1 MVSAGP
7 SPEAVGPVPGQE
19 SGGRRLSWPVLLLTL
34 AAVTSSSLSAL
45 SLFHLL
51 ALRAEVEGLRSE
63 VFRRREETLQQMS
76 SSSRTRR
83 SSSAPPHPPDPQP
96 PPHPPDPQPPPH
108 PPDLQPPPHP
118 PDPQP
123 PPHLPDPESLPHT
136 PEPQPPP
143 HPPDCQPPPH
153 TPGPQPPPHPSESQT
168 RLIFIRKRSVGT
180 GPENTVSY
188 SLVSQPCLQMLADSN
203 RETFQKEFALEPHT
217 GIPWQEGLRRGSALE
232 AESDS
237 ILVREE
243 GYYFVYSQVY
253 YMDRIFAMGHVVNR
267 KKRNVVGDEAQ
278 HVTLFRCIQDMNP
291 VYPYNT
297 CYTGGIVKL
306 EVGDRVELLIP
317 RSTANISL
325 DGDSTFLGAF
335 RLV

>member
-7 SPEAVGPVPGQE
+7 SPEAVAHVPGQE
-19 SGGRRLSWPVLLLTL
+19 SGGRRLSWPVLLLIL

-51 ALRAEVEGLRSE
+51 ALRAEVEGLRAG
-63 VFRRREETLQQMS
+63 VFHRREETLQQMS
-76 SSSRTRR
+76 SSYRTRSR
-83 SSSAPPHPPDPQP
+83 SSSPH
-96 PPHPPDPQPPPH
+96 HP
-108 PPDLQPPPHP
+108 
-118 PDPQP
+118 
-123 PPHLPDPESLPHT
+123 
-136 PEPQPPP
+136 
-143 HPPDCQPPPH
+143 
-153 TPGPQPPPHPSESQT
+153 ESQT
-168 RLIFIRKRSVGT
+168 RLPFIRERSVST
-180 GPENTVSY
+180 GPENTGKTSNTILWDY
-188 SLVSQPCLQMLADSN
+188 LYLFDML
-203 RETFQKEFALEPHT
+203 KEFALEPHT
-217 GIPWQEGLRRGSALE
+217 GIPWQEVLRRGSALE

-253 YMDRIFAMGHVVNR
+253 YMDTMFAMGHVVTR

-291 VYPYNT
+291 VYLYNT

-306 EVGDRVELLIP
+306 EVGDMVELLIP
-317 RSTANISL
+317 HSTANISL
-325 DGDSTFLGAF
+325 DGDSSFLGAY

>member
-1 MVSAGP
+1 
-7 SPEAVGPVPGQE
+7 
-19 SGGRRLSWPVLLLTL
+19 
-34 AAVTSSSLSAL
+34 
-45 SLFHLL
+45 
-51 ALRAEVEGLRSE
+51 
-63 VFRRREETLQQMS
+63 
-76 SSSRTRR
+76 
-83 SSSAPPHPPDPQP
+83 P
-96 PPHPPDPQPPPH
+96 PPHTPDSQPP
-108 PPDLQPPPHP
+108 
-118 PDPQP
+118 
-123 PPHLPDPESLPHT
+123 PHT

-143 HPPDCQPPPH
+143 HTPDPQPPPHTPEPQPPPHTPDPQPPPHTPDSQPPPHTPEPQPPPHTPDSQPPPHTPDSQPPPH
-153 TPGPQPPPHPSESQT
+153 TPGPQPPPHTPDSQPPPHTPDSQPPPHTPDSQPPPHPPESQT
-168 RLIFIRKRSVGT
+168 RLPFIRKRSVGT
-180 GPENTVSY
+180 GPENT
-188 SLVSQPCLQMLADSN
+188 VSQPCLQMLADSN

-217 GIPWQEGLRRGSALE
+217 GIPLQEGLRRGSALE
-232 AESDS
+232 ADSDS

-306 EVGDRVELLIP
+306 EVGDSVELLIP

>member
-7 SPEAVGPVPGQE
+7 GLEAVGPVPGQE

-34 AAVTSSSLSAL
+34 AAITSSSLSAL

-51 ALRAEVEGLRSE
+51 ALRTEVEGLRSE
-63 VFRRREETLQQMS
+63 VFRRREEP
-76 SSSRTRR
+76 
-83 SSSAPPHPPDPQP
+83 PPHTPDSQPPPHTPDSQP
-96 PPHPPDPQPPPH
+96 PPHPP
-108 PPDLQPPPHP
+108 
-118 PDPQP
+118 
-123 PPHLPDPESLPHT
+123 
-136 PEPQPPP
+136 
-143 HPPDCQPPPH
+143 
-153 TPGPQPPPHPSESQT
+153 ESQT
-168 RLIFIRKRSVGT
+168 RLPFIRKRSVGT
-180 GPENTVSY
+180 GPENT
-188 SLVSQPCLQMLADSN
+188 VSQPCLQMLADSN

-217 GIPWQEGLRRGSALE
+217 GIPLQEGLRRGSALE
-232 AESDS
+232 ADSDS

-306 EVGDRVELLIP
+306 EVGDSVELLIP

>member
-7 SPEAVGPVPGQE
+7 SPEAVAHVPGQE
-19 SGGRRLSWPVLLLTL
+19 SGGRRLSWPVLLLIL

-51 ALRAEVEGLRSE
+51 ALRAEVEGLRAG
-63 VFRRREETLQQMS
+63 VFHRREENTGKTSNTILWDYLYLFDMLKGDIARCQFCSVFRLYSGAVSLTLQ
-76 SSSRTRR
+76 TRNN
-83 SSSAPPHPPDPQP
+83 HNY
-96 PPHPPDPQPPPH
+96 
-108 PPDLQPPPHP
+108 
-118 PDPQP
+118 
-123 PPHLPDPESLPHT
+123 
-136 PEPQPPP
+136 
-143 HPPDCQPPPH
+143 
-153 TPGPQPPPHPSESQT
+153 
-168 RLIFIRKRSVGT
+168 KY
-180 GPENTVSY
+180 NKNKM
-188 SLVSQPCLQMLADSN
+188 SQPCLQMLADSN

-217 GIPWQEGLRRGSALE
+217 GIPWQEVLRRGSALE

-243 GYYFVYSQVY
+243 GYYFVYSQVSTGRLHERTW
-253 YMDRIFAMGHVVNR
+253 MFAMGHVVTR

-291 VYPYNT
+291 VYLYNT

-306 EVGDRVELLIP
+306 EVGDMVELLIP

-325 DGDSTFLGAF
+325 DGDSSFLGAF

>member
-7 SPEAVGPVPGQE
+7 GLEAVGPVPGQE
-19 SGGRRLSWPVLLLTL
+19 SGGRRLTWPVLLLTL
-34 AAVTSSSLSAL
+34 AAITSSSLSAL

-51 ALRAEVEGLRSE
+51 ALRTEVEGLRSE

-83 SSSAPPHPPDPQP
+83 SSSP
-96 PPHPPDPQPPPH
+96 PPHPP
-108 PPDLQPPPHP
+108 
-118 PDPQP
+118 
-123 PPHLPDPESLPHT
+123 
-136 PEPQPPP
+136 
-143 HPPDCQPPPH
+143 
-153 TPGPQPPPHPSESQT
+153 ESQT
-168 RLIFIRKRSVGT
+168 RLPFIRKRSVGT
-180 GPENTVSY
+180 GPENT
-188 SLVSQPCLQMLADSN
+188 VSQPCLQMLADSN
-203 RETFQKEFALEPHT
+203 RETFQKEFSLEPHT
-217 GIPWQEGLRRGSALE
+217 GIPLQEGLRRGSALE

-306 EVGDRVELLIP
+306 EVGDSVELLIP

-325 DGDSTFLGAF
+325 NGDFTFLGAF

>member
-1 MVSAGP
+1 MFCHKCKYLLGSKVIDDCLQLIYNVETGP

-34 AAVTSSSLSAL
+34 AAVTSSSTAL

-51 ALRAEVEGLRSE
+51 ALRAEVEGLRAE
-63 VFRRREETLQQMS
+63 VFPRREE
-76 SSSRTRR
+76 
-83 SSSAPPHPPDPQP
+83 
-96 PPHPPDPQPPPH
+96 
-108 PPDLQPPPHP
+108 
-118 PDPQP
+118 
-123 PPHLPDPESLPHT
+123 
-136 PEPQPPP
+136 
-143 HPPDCQPPPH
+143 
-153 TPGPQPPPHPSESQT
+153 
-168 RLIFIRKRSVGT
+168 
-180 GPENTVSY
+180 
-188 SLVSQPCLQMLADSN
+188 LVSQPCLQMLADRN
-203 RETFQKEFALEPHT
+203 RETFQKQFALEPHT

-232 AESDS
+232 SECDS

-243 GYYFVYSQVY
+243 GYYFVYSQVS

-278 HVTLFRCIQDMNP
+278 HVTLFCCIQDMNP

-306 EVGDRVELLIP
+306 EVVDIVELLIP

-325 DGDSTFLGAF
+325 DGDSSFLGAF

>member
-7 SPEAVGPVPGQE
+7 SPEAVAHVPGQE
-19 SGGRRLSWPVLLLTL
+19 SGGRRLSWPVLLLIL

-51 ALRAEVEGLRSE
+51 ALRAEVEGLRAG
-63 VFRRREETLQQMS
+63 VFHRREES
-76 SSSRTRR
+76 S
-83 SSSAPPHPPDPQP
+83 PH
-96 PPHPPDPQPPPH
+96 HP
-108 PPDLQPPPHP
+108 
-118 PDPQP
+118 
-123 PPHLPDPESLPHT
+123 
-136 PEPQPPP
+136 
-143 HPPDCQPPPH
+143 
-153 TPGPQPPPHPSESQT
+153 ESQT
-168 RLIFIRKRSVGT
+168 RLPFIRERSVST

-188 SLVSQPCLQMLADSN
+188 SLVSQPCLQMLAHSN

-217 GIPWQEGLRRGSALE
+217 GIPWQEVLRRGSALE

-253 YMDRIFAMGHVVNR
+253 YMDTMFAMGHVVTR

-291 VYPYNT
+291 VYLYNT

-306 EVGDRVELLIP
+306 EVGDMVELLIP
-317 RSTANISL
+317 HSTANISL
-325 DGDSTFLGAF
+325 DGDSSFLGAY

>member
-1 MVSAGP
+1 MSCSLCDYGGGCLVPVMVSAGP
-7 SPEAVGPVPGQE
+7 SSEDVGPVPRQE

-63 VFRRREETLQQMS
+63 VFRRREEQQEARHEETLQQMS

-83 SSSAPPHPPDPQP
+83 SSSDPPHP
-96 PPHPPDPQPPPH
+96 
-108 PPDLQPPPHP
+108 
-118 PDPQP
+118 
-123 PPHLPDPESLPHT
+123 

-143 HPPDCQPPPH
+143 HTPD
-153 TPGPQPPPHPSESQT
+153 PQPLPHPTDPQT
-168 RLIFIRKRSVGT
+168 RLSFIRKRSVGT
-180 GPENTVSY
+180 GLKNT
-188 SLVSQPCLQMLADSN
+188 VSQPCLQMLADSN
-203 RETFQKEFALEPHT
+203 RKTFQKEFALEPHT

-253 YMDRIFAMGHVVNR
+253 YMDRTFAMGHVVNR

-278 HVTLFRCIQDMNP
+278 HVTLFRCIQNMNP

-306 EVGDRVELLIP
+306 EVGDSVELLIP

>member
-51 ALRAEVEGLRSE
+51 ALRAEVVGLRAE
-63 VFRRREETLQQMS
+63 VFRRREEVRCLHIHCYSVMLCSVKYS
-76 SSSRTRR
+76 S
-83 SSSAPPHPPDPQP
+83 PH
-96 PPHPPDPQPPPH
+96 HP
-108 PPDLQPPPHP
+108 
-118 PDPQP
+118 
-123 PPHLPDPESLPHT
+123 
-136 PEPQPPP
+136 
-143 HPPDCQPPPH
+143 
-153 TPGPQPPPHPSESQT
+153 ESQT
-168 RLIFIRKRSVGT
+168 RLPFIRERSVST
-180 GPENTVSY
+180 GPENTAKTSNTILWDCLYLFHMLKGDRARCQFCSVFRLY
-188 SLVSQPCLQMLADSN
+188 SG
-203 RETFQKEFALEPHT
+203 PHT
-217 GIPWQEGLRRGSALE
+217 GIPWQEVLRRGSPLE

-243 GYYFVYSQVY
+243 GYYFVYSQVSTG
-253 YMDRIFAMGHVVNR
+253 RLHERTWIFAMGHVVNR
-267 KKRNVVGDEAQ
+267 KKRNVVGDE
-278 HVTLFRCIQDMNP
+278 DMNP
-291 VYPYNT
+291 VYPNNT

-306 EVGDRVELLIP
+306 EVGDMVELLIP

-325 DGDSTFLGAF
+325 DGDSSFLGAF